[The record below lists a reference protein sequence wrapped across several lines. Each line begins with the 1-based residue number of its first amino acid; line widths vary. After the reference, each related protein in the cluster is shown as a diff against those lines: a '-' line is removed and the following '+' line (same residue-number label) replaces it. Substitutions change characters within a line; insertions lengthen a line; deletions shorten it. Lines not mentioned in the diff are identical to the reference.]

1 MNLSSSQINEPVLSG
16 ENKTFSDF
24 SEFAARVGLMTDY
37 AEIKKTGVFQFAK
50 CDDSGLFDTGDLNA
64 LNAFCQAKP
73 QYHLATVTSDSD
85 DGESDLCEELA
96 LGEGLIWEEM
106 DEDDQ
111 IKFRESR
118 EISVYTIDNQVRI
131 INRLGYL
138 LCSGDNDR
146 ELFLEEKYY
155 CLPESQTTN

>member
-1 MNLSSSQINEPVLSG
+1 MNLSSSQIIEPVLTG

-24 SEFAARVGLMTDY
+24 SEFAARVGLMTDI
-37 AEIKKTGVFQFAK
+37 AEIKKTGAFHFAK
-50 CDDSGLFDTGDLNA
+50 CDDSGLFDTDDLQA

-85 DGESDLCEELA
+85 EGESDLCEELA
-96 LGEGLIWEEM
+96 AREGLIWDEM
-106 DEDDQ
+106 DEDAQ
-111 IKFRESR
+111 IEFRESR

-131 INRLGYL
+131 INRMGYF
-138 LCSGDNDR
+138 LCSGDSDR

-155 CLPESQTTN
+155 HLPESETLN